1 MAWWGLFEKLIVEYE
16 WGLRNWGFGRTN
28 IVNHLKNNEMKRIF
42 TIIFF
47 IMLSELGLNAQS
59 VKNFITTDKHICSL
73 NENGGL
79 KFFDIQNG
87 HSIEREVSNSTDISA
102 LTTDIENNIVIADK
116 KNQIKRYNFLNNSWT
131 LLSKSKNTINGIV
144 INSKNQ
150 CYLITNKGI
159 EDAETHEIYFSKKS
173 LNAQIN
179 YKTEWGNPYC
189 SYIDKNDRIWIGF
202 GYGEWGGDLFVFN
215 TLTKNFEVPDLGDF
229 RIELWPI
236 KSFFEDDSS
245 VYLSSGLQHMMNSG
259 IIIQF
264 KNLKAATLL
273 NSDSHWS
280 NPTKKDSTKTWID
293 AEYIGPAAYSSYNN
307 SIYFYSQNGIFKGNK
322 NNDLSNIDNWE
333 IILRPKLNWKYGQPD
348 AVGSPINVLKL
359 EILNK
364 NTIIFLS
371 QNDGIGFYDG
381 KELIMIK

>member
-1 MAWWGLFEKLIVEYE
+1 
-16 WGLRNWGFGRTN
+16 
-28 IVNHLKNNEMKRIF
+28 
-42 TIIFF
+42 
-47 IMLSELGLNAQS
+47 MLSELGLNAQS
-59 VKNFITTDKHICSL
+59 VKKDLVTTDKHICSL

-87 HSIEREVSNSTDISA
+87 NSIEKEVSNNTDISV
-102 LTTDIENNIVIADK
+102 LTTDLENNIVIADK
-116 KNQIKRYNFLNNSWT
+116 KNQIKRYNLLNNSWI

-144 INSKNQ
+144 INSKNK

-159 EDAETHEIYFSKKS
+159 EDAETHKIYFSKKS

-189 SYIDKNDRIWIGF
+189 YYIDKNDRIWIGF
-202 GYGEWGGDLFVFN
+202 GYGEWGGNLFVFN

-245 VYLSSGLQHMMNSG
+245 LYLSSGLQHMMNSG

-264 KNLKAATLL
+264 KNLKATTLL

-280 NPTKKDSTKTWID
+280 NPTKKDITKTWVD
-293 AEYIGPAAYSSYNN
+293 AEYIGPGTYSSYNN

-333 IILRPKLNWKYGQPD
+333 IILKPKLNWKYGQPD
-348 AVGSPINVLKL
+348 AVGSPMNVLKL
-359 EILNK
+359 EILNEK
-364 NTIIFLS
+364 TIIFLS